1 MAEDKK
7 LSQLIINEMTKAQY
21 DALPTINEDEIY
33 VITDAETAVKTDNI
47 TIVGDGTSANPI
59 AVSSELLSKIDG
71 EIEDRTEKDE
81 ELEQSIS
88 DLKTTV
94 DDHIADKDNPHE
106 VTKVHVGLSNVD
118 NTSDVN
124 KPVST
129 AQQAALDLKAD
140 KATTYTKTETDGAIE
155 TALEEYVKFTD
166 YAGQD
171 TAGVI
176 KTSSGLGMAISATG
190 YPLAVTATKSE
201 YDSANTTYFIGKG
214 TLENIKDDY
223 VKRGLTEN
231 SLTFTEEEQTAART
245 LINAVGPSDYA
256 TSTEGGTVLVKS
268 GYGIGHNTAAGL
280 YTIQASEAAIDKKT
294 NQYTP
299 ITPKVLDYA
308 VKVGV
313 TTNTITLTDEEKAN
327 ARNWIE
333 ASSQADITAIN
344 QNISTIEGK
353 IPATASTS
361 NLLADRNFVTS
372 SIQQSV
378 ASFRGSWKTYD
389 DVPTSSSAYPVD
401 FAGVTTPSVNDYLIV
416 QDASDYFV
424 SNSKNLFTPSNES
437 FIAVSTLQED
447 GSYNIVPASAIGIWS
462 NKYIPIV
469 CEPNTVYTI
478 SIEYK
483 TLDSALGI
491 GFVYSDGTF
500 SIGNRGG
507 GDDSWH
513 TSQCTSTVDK
523 TVVGFA
529 FAYNAASSSFD
540 VKNIQVEKGSIAT
553 PYEPAG
559 GYYLEGTWRFK
570 YVGTW
575 NTDGKTG
582 WKNEYQIN
590 EKPLTD
596 EQVDALNSGINAT
609 LVSQYNEHID
619 NTSNPHNVTKVQI
632 GLSNVDNTSDMNK
645 PISTATQTALDTIT
659 DDLSSHISNVENPHN
674 VTKAQVGLGNVNN
687 TSDVNKPVS
696 TAQQAAIDAAKK
708 VATDHIADKNNPH
721 GVTKAQVGL
730 GNVDNTSDLNKPIST
745 ATQTALNLKANAAD
759 VYTKTEI
766 EENAVFYT
774 KEQALTIEQQ
784 ALARAN
790 IDSTRITDVV
800 VYRSWSNATFLQY
813 SKQGTKTNWTLTSE
827 TKKKLNVG
835 DIITISATI
844 TDRGNC
850 NAFIFAQIYD
860 MLPNNEANV
869 ACDALLSSS
878 NRIAPVNV
886 SEFINDANYVNQT
899 QLETHTNNTSNP
911 HKVTKTQVGLGNVD
925 NTSDLAKPI
934 SLATQEALDK
944 KQETLT
950 AGTNITIDGT
960 TISAK
965 DTTYS
970 AGAGINID
978 KDGVISNTYVS
989 GEWGKITGTLANQ
1002 TDLQNA
1008 LDAKANTT
1016 DIPVNVSELTNDS
1029 GYITA
1034 SSDITGNAATATK
1047 LANKRTISLTGDVT
1061 GSGTFDGSAN
1071 LSMSTTV
1078 VGNLHNHGVN
1088 QIKTQDESG
1097 YNWTAGSI
1105 DMITRQSIG
1114 STRSNKSFNLPAEQ
1128 IVIEYSQD
1136 GGQTWI
1142 EYPCTD
1148 EEKCGLF
1155 TETRQKI
1162 FYLGGSSDVNAKT
1175 LDWQLRVTVLSSY
1188 TKDNKTYYDRYV
1200 TVDGIYMWAST
1211 SGNKFYYKLE
1221 KALNGTPDVW
1231 AEVFIDQQLSGWS
1244 GNNIRYMQTSSWGS
1258 TAASNACGFRMTFYM
1273 KELSSGYA
1281 SSTVSDIR
1289 FLGVSYYSGGN
1300 EIVKNDR
1307 LFKIDTDL
1315 NAEFP
1320 SNVKAD
1326 LFEGPSTSTK
1336 AVEWQQGTANT
1347 ASYVWFSDSTSTTA
1361 KGVPVWTTNFK
1372 YNPTSDTLTVGNI
1385 TGNAATATNA
1395 TTHIADTNVH
1405 VTTANKATWNA
1416 KQDALSGSA
1425 NIDITDNVVSLTGI
1439 VPNDNLPGRLREFS
1453 NNSEA
1458 KVSSA
1463 NSATK
1468 SGFWQISSGSPF
1480 TTGSSDFAVSTN
1492 AFSAT
1497 YVCQIAQCYY
1507 GNQLAYRV
1515 RNSEVWTDW
1524 RLVAWA
1530 DEVALKQDKL
1540 TAGEGIVISDD
1551 NEISVSL
1558 TSVPWGNI
1566 TGDISQQA
1574 DLMGVLS
1581 NKQNKLVAG
1590 TNMEVSGANI
1600 STTAT
1605 RITIR
1610 DWSDL

>member
-33 VITDAETAVKTDNI
+33 VITDAETAVKTDNT

-59 AVSSELLSKIDG
+59 AISSELLSKIDG
-71 EIEDRTEKDE
+71 EIENRTEKDE

-118 NTSDVN
+118 NTSDAN

-166 YAGQD
+166 YSGQD
-171 TAGVI
+171 KAGVI

-201 YDSANTTYFIGKG
+201 YDSANTTYFVGKG

-245 LINAVGPSDYA
+245 LINAVGPNDYA

-268 GYGIGHNTAAGL
+268 GYGIGHNTTAGL
-280 YTIQASEAAIDKKT
+280 YTVQASEAVIDKKT

-313 TTNTITLTDEEKAN
+313 TTNTITLTDEEKTN

-333 ASSQADITAIN
+333 ASSQADITTIN

-389 DVPTSSSAYPVD
+389 DVPTSASAYPVD

-424 SNSKNLFTPSNES
+424 SGSKNLLDTDCEAISINNTPNS
-437 FIAVSTLQED
+437 AVSVDFGVWYAGVAYNGYMGTNSVPVDLLTSD
-447 GSYNIVPASAIGIWS
+447 KGTVSFTSNSYGSYGIA
-462 NKYIPIV
+462 KFV
-469 CEPNTVYTI
+469 QLKPNTTYVL
-478 SIEYK
+478 SSK
-483 TLDSALGI
+483 TTVTKCAI
-491 GFVYSDGTF
+491 T
-500 SIGNRGG
+500 N
-507 GDDSWH
+507 
-513 TSQCTSTVDK
+513 CTSESNGYYKFSTD
-523 TVVGFA
+523 VVTPRELPITFTTDETAVCAIVLYADQDG
-529 FAYNAASSSFD
+529 
-540 VKNIQVEKGSIAT
+540 VEKTYEELQLEEGNLIT

-575 NTDGKTG
+575 STDGKTG
-582 WKNEYQIN
+582 WKNEYQID

-596 EQVDALNSGINAT
+596 EQVDALNSGINET

-619 NTSNPHNVTKVQI
+619 STSNPHNVTKAQI

-645 PISTATQTALDTIT
+645 PISTATQTALNAIT
-659 DDLSSHISNVENPHN
+659 DDLSSHVSDVENPHN

-687 TSDVNKPVS
+687 TSDIDKPVS

-721 GVTKAQVGL
+721 GVTKAQIGL

-759 VYTKTEI
+759 VYTKTET

-774 KEQALTIEQQ
+774 KEQTLTIEQQ

-800 VYRSWSNATFLQY
+800 IYRSWPNATFLQY

-827 TKKKLNVG
+827 AKKKLNVG
-835 DIITISATI
+835 DIITVSATI

-869 ACDALLSSS
+869 ACNALLSSS

-886 SEFINDANYVNQT
+886 SEFTNDANYVNQT
-899 QLETHTNNTSNP
+899 QLETHTNNISNP

-1047 LANKRTISLTGDVT
+1047 LANKRTIALTGDVT
-1061 GSGTFDGSAN
+1061 GSGSFDGSAN

-1114 STRSNKSFNLPAEQ
+1114 SARSNKSFNLPAEQ
-1128 IVIEYSQD
+1128 ITIEYSQD
-1136 GGQTWI
+1136 GGQTWV

-1148 EEKCGLF
+1148 EEKRGLF

-1162 FYLGGSSDVNAKT
+1162 FYLGGSNDINAKT
-1175 LDWQLRVTVLSSY
+1175 
-1188 TKDNKTYYDRYV
+1188 
-1200 TVDGIYMWAST
+1200 
-1211 SGNKFYYKLE
+1211 
-1221 KALNGTPDVW
+1221 
-1231 AEVFIDQQLSGWS
+1231 
-1244 GNNIRYMQTSSWGS
+1244 
-1258 TAASNACGFRMTFYM
+1258 
-1273 KELSSGYA
+1273 
-1281 SSTVSDIR
+1281 
-1289 FLGVSYYSGGN
+1289 
-1300 EIVKNDR
+1300 
-1307 LFKIDTDL
+1307 
-1315 NAEFP
+1315 
-1320 SNVKAD
+1320 
-1326 LFEGPSTSTK
+1326 
-1336 AVEWQQGTANT
+1336 
-1347 ASYVWFSDSTSTTA
+1347 
-1361 KGVPVWTTNFK
+1361 
-1372 YNPTSDTLTVGNI
+1372 
-1385 TGNAATATNA
+1385 
-1395 TTHIADTNVH
+1395 
-1405 VTTANKATWNA
+1405 
-1416 KQDALSGSA
+1416 
-1425 NIDITDNVVSLTGI
+1425 
-1439 VPNDNLPGRLREFS
+1439 
-1453 NNSEA
+1453 
-1458 KVSSA
+1458 
-1463 NSATK
+1463 
-1468 SGFWQISSGSPF
+1468 
-1480 TTGSSDFAVSTN
+1480 
-1492 AFSAT
+1492 
-1497 YVCQIAQCYY
+1497 
-1507 GNQLAYRV
+1507 
-1515 RNSEVWTDW
+1515 
-1524 RLVAWA
+1524 
-1530 DEVALKQDKL
+1530 
-1540 TAGEGIVISDD
+1540 
-1551 NEISVSL
+1551 
-1558 TSVPWGNI
+1558 
-1566 TGDISQQA
+1566 
-1574 DLMGVLS
+1574 
-1581 NKQNKLVAG
+1581 
-1590 TNMEVSGANI
+1590 
-1600 STTAT
+1600 
-1605 RITIR
+1605 
-1610 DWSDL
+1610 

>member
-33 VITDAETAVKTDNI
+33 VITDAETAVKTDNT

-71 EIEDRTEKDE
+71 EIENRTEKDE

-88 DLKTTV
+88 DLKTSV

-106 VTKVHVGLSNVD
+106 VTKLHVGLSNVD
-118 NTSDVN
+118 NTSDAN

-140 KATTYTKTETDGAIE
+140 KSTTYTKTETDGAIE
-155 TALEEYVKFTD
+155 TALEDYVTFTD
-166 YAGQD
+166 YASQSS
-171 TAGVI
+171 AGVI
-176 KTSSGLGMAISATG
+176 KVGTTNGLYVNPTTGILSGNPVGLDTYNTSTQ
-190 YPLAVTATKSE
+190 
-201 YDSANTTYFIGKG
+201 YFIISKG

-245 LINAVGPSDYA
+245 LINAVGPNDYA

-268 GYGIGHNTAAGL
+268 GYGIGHNTTAGL
-280 YTIQASEAAIDKKT
+280 YTVQASEAGIDEKA

-313 TTNTITLTDEEKAN
+313 TTNTITLTDDEKSA
-327 ARNWIE
+327 ARTWIGAVSQTDLE
-333 ASSQADITAIN
+333 AVESDV
-344 QNISTIEGK
+344 STVESK
-353 IPATASTS
+353 IPAAASST
-361 NLLADRNFVTS
+361 NLLADRDFVSASINALAAFYLTS
-372 SIQQSV
+372 NATGDAFATKAALV
-378 ASFRGSWKTYD
+378 AGPYYFQGELRTA
-389 DVPTSSSAYPVD
+389 TL
-401 FAGVTTPSVNDYLIV
+401 NDYAIV
-416 QDASDYFV
+416 IADETKNNASTRYMYDGAQWDFQYVINDTPFTQDQVNAI
-424 SNSKNLFTPSNES
+424 NSTITQEKVES
-437 FIAVSTLQED
+437 
-447 GSYNIVPASAIGIWS
+447 YSAHI
-462 NKYIPIV
+462 
-469 CEPNTVYTI
+469 
-478 SIEYK
+478 
-483 TLDSALGI
+483 
-491 GFVYSDGTF
+491 
-500 SIGNRGG
+500 
-507 GDDSWH
+507 
-513 TSQCTSTVDK
+513 
-523 TVVGFA
+523 
-529 FAYNAASSSFD
+529 
-540 VKNIQVEKGSIAT
+540 
-553 PYEPAG
+553 
-559 GYYLEGTWRFK
+559 
-570 YVGTW
+570 
-575 NTDGKTG
+575 
-582 WKNEYQIN
+582 IN
-590 EKPLTD
+590 E
-596 EQVDALNSGINAT
+596 
-609 LVSQYNEHID
+609 
-619 NTSNPHNVTKVQI
+619 SNPHNVTKAQV
-632 GLSNVDNTSDMNK
+632 GLGNVDNTSDMNK
-645 PISTATQTALDTIT
+645 PISTATQTALNAIT
-659 DDLSSHISNVENPHN
+659 DDLSSHVSNVENPHN

-687 TSDVNKPVS
+687 TSDINKPVS

-721 GVTKAQVGL
+721 EVTKAQVGL

-745 ATQTALNLKANAAD
+745 ATQTALNLKADVAD
-759 VYTKTEI
+759 VYTKTET

-800 VYRSWSNATFLQY
+800 IYRSWSNATFLQH
-813 SKQGTKTNWTLTSE
+813 SKQGTKTNWTLSSE
-827 TKKKLNVG
+827 IKKKLNVG

-844 TDRGNC
+844 TDRDNC

-860 MLPNNEANV
+860 MLPTNEANV
-869 ACDALLSSS
+869 ACNALLSSS

-886 SEFINDANYVNQT
+886 SEFTNDANYVNQT

-911 HKVTKTQVGLGNVD
+911 HKVTKTQIGLGNVD

-934 SLATQEALDK
+934 SFATQDALDA
-944 KQETLT
+944 KQNTLT
-950 AGTNITIDGT
+950 AGTNITITGT

-970 AGAGINID
+970 AGNGINID

-1002 TDLQNA
+1002 TDLKNA

-1047 LANKRTISLTGDVT
+1047 LANKRTIALTGDVT
-1061 GSGTFDGSAN
+1061 GSGSFDGSAN

-1114 STRSNKSFNLPAEQ
+1114 SARSNKSFNLPAEQ

-1136 GGQTWI
+1136 GGQTWV

-1148 EEKCGLF
+1148 EEKRGLF
-1155 TETRQKI
+1155 TETRQKV
-1162 FYLGGSSDVNAKT
+1162 FYLGGSNDINAKT
-1175 LDWQLRVTVLSSY
+1175 LDWQLRVTVLSNY

-1211 SGNKFYYKLE
+1211 SGNTFYYTLE

-1231 AEVFIDQQLSGWS
+1231 TEVFTDQQLSGWS
-1244 GNNIRYMQTSSWGS
+1244 GNNIRYMQTASWGS
-1258 TAASNACGFRMTFYM
+1258 TAASNAYGFRMTFYM
-1273 KELSSGYA
+1273 KELSSGYT

-1289 FLGVSYYSGGN
+1289 LLGVGYYSGGN
-1300 EIVKNDR
+1300 EVVKNDR

-1361 KGVPVWTTNFK
+1361 KGVPVWTTKFK

-1425 NIDITDNVVSLTGI
+1425 TIDITDNVVSLTGI

-1463 NSATK
+1463 DSATK
-1468 SGFWQISSGSPF
+1468 SGFWQTSSGSPF
-1480 TTGSSDFAVSTN
+1480 TTGNGDFALSTN
-1492 AFSAT
+1492 AFSAA

-1507 GNQLAYRV
+1507 DNQLAYRV
-1515 RNSEVWTDW
+1515 RNNGVWTNW

-1558 TSVPWGNI
+1558 TSVPWGKVTGNI
-1566 TGDISQQA
+1566 TQQT
-1574 DLMGVLS
+1574 DLMEVLNS
-1581 NKQNKLVAG
+1581 KQDNLIAG
-1590 TNMEVSGANI
+1590 INMKVSGANI